1 MTLARYQISAYILL
15 AVDLRDYNALIAS
28 AATRVLVPQIH
39 ALLLPTFD
47 CQRPVVTFSHVV
59 IVVWQ

>member
-1 MTLARYQISAYILL
+1 MTLARYHISAYILL
-15 AVDLRDYNALIAS
+15 AVDLRDYNALI

-47 CQRPVVTFSHVV
+47 CQRPVVTFSHMV